1 VVASRTL
8 VYRKILGKSP
18 CRTGAFLLP
27 SHSSEEGSYRTLA
40 ETLAEISP
48 PIDTIVADRLNT
60 PANAMSASI
69 SLEANSSISRPAANP
84 WLIAVTVSLAA
95 FMEVLDIAI
104 ANVALPHIAGNLG
117 ASNDQSTWVLTSY
130 LVANAIVLPITG
142 WLVSLFGRK
151 RFFMTCMG
159 IFTVSSL
166 LCGIA
171 PSLGFLLLF
180 RVLQGA
186 GGGGLQPLAQ
196 AILADTFPPEKR
208 GLAFS
213 IYGITAVCAPAIG
226 PTLGGWITDIA
237 SWRWIFLINLP
248 VGLLTMALVYRLIQ
262 DPPSLVLRK
271 RSEIKFDYFGFSL
284 LALGVG
290 ALQIMLDKGQED
302 DWFGSYFIVTL
313 SVIGGLCLAALIV
326 HEWFHD
332 DPIVD
337 VRLFKNANFATANM
351 MMFMVG
357 AVSFATTVLMP
368 QFLQTLMGYT
378 AQSAGM
384 VLSVSAILLLIE
396 LPLVGRLIGHFQA
409 RYLIAFGWISLAV
422 GMYVSTQRID
432 LLISFSSATWL
443 RIGQY
448 LPMGFVFVPATTVAY
463 IGIREDKSNAVAGL
477 VNFTRNIGSS
487 VGTSIITTLIVRRS
501 QFHQATLVTS
511 PGMESTRFQD
521 AVNGLAPQL
530 TRAGLSMHEAQ
541 RQALARIYATV
552 QSQAAALAYIDA
564 YWVLGIAAVAMFALS
579 FVLKKNDPHA
589 KRGSTPAH

>member
-1 VVASRTL
+1 
-8 VYRKILGKSP
+8 
-18 CRTGAFLLP
+18 
-27 SHSSEEGSYRTLA
+27 
-40 ETLAEISP
+40 
-48 PIDTIVADRLNT
+48 
-60 PANAMSASI
+60 MSATV
-69 SLEANSSISRPAANP
+69 SLGSERVAWRPAANP

-95 FMEVLDIAI
+95 FMEVLDTAI

-151 RFFMTCMG
+151 RFFMTCMA

-166 LCGIA
+166 FCGIA
-171 PSLGFLLLF
+171 PNLGLLLLF

-186 GGGGLQPLAQ
+186 GGGGLQPMAQ

-226 PTLGGWITDIA
+226 PTLGGWLTDNF

-248 VGLLTMALVYRLIQ
+248 IGLLALALVFQLVQ
-262 DPPSLVLRK
+262 DPPYLVRRE
-271 RSEIKFDYFGFSL
+271 RSEIKLDYVGFSL

-302 DWFGSYFIVTL
+302 DWFGSHFITTL
-313 SVIGGLCLAALIV
+313 AVIAAICLVALIV
-326 HEWFHD
+326 YEWLHK

-337 VRLFKNANFATANM
+337 VRLFKNANFAAANM

-384 VLSVSAILLLIE
+384 VLSASALLLLIE
-396 LPLVGRLIGHFQA
+396 LPVVGRLIGKFPL
-409 RYLIAFGWISLAV
+409 RYLIAFGWIALAL
-422 GMYVSTQRID
+422 GMYISTQRID

-448 LPMGFVFVPATTVAY
+448 LPMGFIFVPATTAAY
-463 IGIREDKSNAVAGL
+463 IGIAEDKSDAVAGL

-487 VGTSIITTLIVRRS
+487 VGTSVVTTMIVRRS
-501 QFHQATLVTS
+501 QFHQAALESNTNWGDQGFRNLMNALVW
-511 PGMESTRFQD
+511 
-521 AVNGLAPQL
+521 QL
-530 TRAGLSMHEAQ
+530 THAGLSLHEAQ
-541 RQALARIYATV
+541 SQALARIYAAV
-552 QSQAAALAYIDA
+552 QAQAAALAYIDT
-564 YWVLGIAAVAMFALS
+564 YWVLGIAALIMFFLS
-579 FVLKKNDPHA
+579 FVLKKNDPGA
-589 KRGSTPAH
+589 KRGTVSAH